1 MRNLK
6 LILQYDGSLFHGF
19 QIQPNDRT
27 VQGELDAMLTR
38 ITGAPVHVQGCSR
51 TDAGVHA
58 YRYCCNFHTDFPI
71 PAERLP
77 IVLNNSHIDDI
88 RFISCSEADENFNA
102 RFDTKYKTYK
112 YIIDTSENPY
122 VYSRKYLWQYSGK
135 SKLNV
140 KLMREAT
147 EYIIGEHD
155 FRAFMTSGA
164 QVQST
169 IREVYSLH
177 IKKNNDIIEIFI
189 SADGYLY
196 NMVRIIVGTLV
207 NVGEGK
213 YPPSY
218 VKEIIE
224 SRDRQLAGPT
234 APPQGLY
241 LYDVV
246 Y

>member
-6 LILQYDGSLFHGF
+6 LILQYDGSGFHGF
-19 QIQPNDRT
+19 QIQPEART

-58 YRYCCNFHTDFPI
+58 YRYCCNFCTDFPI

-77 IVLNNSHIDDI
+77 IVLNNSHVDDI
-88 RFISCSEADENFNA
+88 KFISCTEADESFNA
-102 RFDTKYKTYK
+102 RFDTKYKTYR
-112 YIIDTSENPY
+112 YLINTCNDPEI
-122 VYSRKYLWQYSGK
+122 YSRNYQWQYSK
-135 SKLNV
+135 NELDIE
-140 KLMREAT
+140 LMRQGA
-147 EYIIGEHD
+147 EYIVGKHD
-155 FRAFMTSGA
+155 FRSFMTSGA

-169 IREVYSLH
+169 VREVFSLSVEKH
-177 IKKNNDIIEIFI
+177 GDIIEILI

-207 NVGEGK
+207 CVGEGK
-213 YPPSY
+213 YPPSR
-218 VKEIIE
+218 VGEII
-224 SRDRQLAGPT
+224 SACDRQKAGPT

-241 LYDVV
+241 LYEIV

>member
-6 LILQYDGSLFHGF
+6 LILQYDGTGFHGF
-19 QIQPNDRT
+19 QIQPEDRT

-88 RFISCSEADENFNA
+88 KFISCCEVDEDFNA
-102 RFDTKYKTYK
+102 RFDTKYKTYR
-112 YIIDTSENPY
+112 YLIDTTPSPD
-122 VYSRKYLWQYSGK
+122 VYGRNYHWQYKGK
-135 SKLNV
+135 ELDV
-140 KLMREAT
+140 ELMKQGAQ
-147 EYIIGEHD
+147 YIIGEHD
-155 FRAFMTSGA
+155 FASFMTSGA

-169 IREVYSLH
+169 VREVFSLSVE
-177 IKKNNDIIEIFI
+177 KKDNIIEILI

-207 NVGEGK
+207 CVGEGK
-213 YPPSY
+213 YPPAY
-218 VKEIIE
+218 VSDIIKAC
-224 SRDRQLAGPT
+224 DRQKAGPT

-241 LYDVV
+241 LYEIV

>member
-6 LILQYDGSLFHGF
+6 LILQYDGSAFHGF
-19 QIQPNDRT
+19 QIQPVART
-27 VQGELDAMLTR
+27 VQGELEAMLTR
-38 ITGAPVHVQGCSR
+38 LTGAPVQVQGCSR

-71 PAERLP
+71 PADRLP
-77 IVLNNSHIDDI
+77 TVMNNSHIDDI
-88 RFISCSEADENFNA
+88 KVISCSEVDEDFNA
-102 RFDTKYKTYK
+102 RFDTKYKTYR
-112 YIIDTSENPY
+112 YLIDTSESPDVFY
-122 VYSRKYLWQYSGK
+122 RKYHWQYSRNALDIGLMKEGASYIVGK
-135 SKLNV
+135 
-140 KLMREAT
+140 
-147 EYIIGEHD
+147 HD
-155 FRAFMTSGA
+155 FCSFMTSGG

-169 IREVYSLH
+169 VREVYSLSVE
-177 IKKNNDIIEIFI
+177 KKGDIIEILI

-207 NVGEGK
+207 CVGEGK
-213 YPPSY
+213 YPPQY

-224 SRDRQLAGPT
+224 ACDRQKAGPT

-241 LYDVV
+241 LYQIV